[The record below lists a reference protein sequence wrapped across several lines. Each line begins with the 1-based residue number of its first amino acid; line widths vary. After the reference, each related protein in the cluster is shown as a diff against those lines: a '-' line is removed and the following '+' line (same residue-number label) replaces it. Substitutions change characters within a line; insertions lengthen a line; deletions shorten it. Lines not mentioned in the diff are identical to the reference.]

1 MTLNVAHTAAALEDT
16 GVRAVGFVVTLLA
29 TVEAGTTTSLTR
41 LWALASKVARLTA
54 AVGM

>member
-16 GVRAVGFVVTLLA
+16 GVRAVDFVVTLLA